1 MRQLHIKAIEIKPD
15 YAIAYYNL
23 GNILNE
29 LNKPI
34 DASIAYRKAIEI
46 KPDSAEAYNKLGAVL
61 EYQDNPADAID
72 LYIKAINKKPDYI
85 DPYINLGNVLNG
97 VTFKKAR
104 PDLEPVI
111 LSLLNKNTAVNPRDI
126 CKSTLSALKH
136 RKELNKYLSIESLSS
151 EFFRSNQ
158 IIKDLVGIPLLL
170 KLMGICPLPDIELEN
185 LLVFLRSTLLLS
197 KDSIEFTKDLLK
209 FQSALALQCFTN
221 EYIYHT
227 TNEEK
232 KALLELEDEV
242 IQILSTNQQPSSSSI
257 LCLTSYKPLYDYS
270 WATSLIAN
278 DEIMDIYIQ
287 QFQEPE
293 LETQIKS
300 NLPKL
305 KKVSNSTSLKVRD
318 QYEANPYPRWVNLKL
333 ENKAESISN
342 IIKVRNLKLASNA
355 IKKVN
360 SPKILVAGCGTGQHS
375 INVSSRFPD
384 AKILAVDL
392 SLASLSYA
400 ERKTRE
406 LGIQNIQYMQ
416 ADILDLRDLCRK
428 FDIIESIGVLHH
440 MADPKIGWQ
449 TLTDC
454 LEPWGLMKIGLYSE
468 IARQHIV
475 QMRKETTQREVS
487 STGSE
492 MQRYRNLVI
501 QSGEKHHKKVTDWA
515 DFYSLSELRDLLFHV
530 KEHRFTI
537 PQIKQYLS
545 DLKLT
550 LWI

>member
-1 MRQLHIKAIEIKPD
+1 MELALDQALKKGIEAHKAGQLNEADRYYTAILNAHPEHPDANHNMGVLAVGVGKVQEALHFFKKAIDANPRVAQFWFSYIEVLIKLGQLSDAKSALNQAKSIGINHPAQNELIEKINETLMKAPTTKTHHTGNNSDPSEQQLKKLMELYNEGQFKKANLEILKLIEKFSTSIILYTILGATERNLGDLEKAAKAYRKAIEIKPDYAIAYYNLGNILNELNKPIDASIAYKKAIEIKPD

-46 KPDSAEAYNKLGAVL
+46 KPDYAEAYNNLGAVL

-287 QFQEPE
+287 QLQDPE
-293 LETQIKS
+293 IDTHIKTT
-300 NLPKL
+300 LPHHQKD
-305 KKVSNSTSLKVRD
+305 SNS
-318 QYEANPYPRWVNLKL
+318 PP
-333 ENKAESISN
+333 
-342 IIKVRNLKLASNA
+342 
-355 IKKVN
+355 
-360 SPKILVAGCGTGQHS
+360 
-375 INVSSRFPD
+375 
-384 AKILAVDL
+384 
-392 SLASLSYA
+392 
-400 ERKTRE
+400 
-406 LGIQNIQYMQ
+406 
-416 ADILDLRDLCRK
+416 
-428 FDIIESIGVLHH
+428 
-440 MADPKIGWQ
+440 
-449 TLTDC
+449 
-454 LEPWGLMKIGLYSE
+454 
-468 IARQHIV
+468 
-475 QMRKETTQREVS
+475 
-487 STGSE
+487 
-492 MQRYRNLVI
+492 
-501 QSGEKHHKKVTDWA
+501 
-515 DFYSLSELRDLLFHV
+515 
-530 KEHRFTI
+530 
-537 PQIKQYLS
+537 
-545 DLKLT
+545 
-550 LWI
+550 